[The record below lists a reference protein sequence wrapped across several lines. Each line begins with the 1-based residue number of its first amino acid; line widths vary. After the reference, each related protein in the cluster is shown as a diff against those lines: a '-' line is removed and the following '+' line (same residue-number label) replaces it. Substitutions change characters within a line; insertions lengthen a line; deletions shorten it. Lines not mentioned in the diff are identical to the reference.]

1 MHADAGASGRHHG
14 RDLFQRQAGHPLE
27 HRRHFRVRRDRVQ
40 IHIHIFCAAGY
51 EHGQHVLLVMIFVFP
66 VVFDHTAQSQLFQ
79 QLFRACERFAALF
92 GDFCCCDRY
101 ALVHMVTGNL
111 ETFNAI
117 VRFNGNHLDA
127 DTVAAIFDFRLAVE
141 GFALRRLA
149 KCRTQADVA
158 ALRADIER
166 IGDDIASGAMTYTGL
181 AERFQLFHLR
191 ICQCSRSAML
201 PLTMNAVRA
210 GSITLWERYLRT
222 AGLESAVNLLTQFA
236 DAIERQDG
244 DAAYALLEQGL
255 DRQLAYYQA

>member
-166 IGDDIASGAMTYTGL
+166 IVHPV
-181 AERFQLFHLR
+181 Q
-191 ICQCSRSAML
+191 
-201 PLTMNAVRA
+201 
-210 GSITLWERYLRT
+210 
-222 AGLESAVNLLTQFA
+222 
-236 DAIERQDG
+236 
-244 DAAYALLEQGL
+244 
-255 DRQLAYYQA
+255 